1 MRARQLRPGSFPVE
15 IGTDCLIG
23 PQASLVGCQLSE
35 AVYVATQVMIFHGEL
50 FEVRVFITAM
60 GRSRW

>member
-1 MRARQLRPGSFPVE
+1 VE